1 MVKYTVGPTPTTRPS
16 KEPLNTVR
24 VDYSPIARAGQSIGS
39 GLNTIAGALKQ
50 REESNKQ
57 TQRFDTLT
65 NFTAWHTQT
74 AQEIAAF
81 EQTSPVDTANFV
93 EQMDAKIETARAR
106 FMNDVPAELED
117 EFRYRTET
125 VKQGLM
131 GQALKFDLAQ
141 RDLYFSSKISER
153 LETVKKELAQTPEA
167 LEAARNEIF
176 EIIDASGLDAAK
188 KLEQRKLAGAALTGI
203 SYKAAITAERTQELN
218 LEAAGGVATNDTGL
232 WLRNSLMRD
241 LGLTKAAASAFAGNG
256 HVESGGYK
264 TLQEINPTVPGS
276 RGGFGWMQWTAE
288 RRKAYEK
295 WAAERGLDV
304 RSRDAN
310 YGFLVHELTSTAEG
324 KVLKQLQNVDDPR
337 EAALIVSR
345 TFLRPGI
352 PHENARVRQTLRYFN
367 GPGGADD
374 TIDAGDGTDILQA
387 SLDDPRFA
395 DLSYDQMVAL
405 AQDGI
410 READA
415 AYTAGVKQAE
425 AKADA
430 QRNQLYND
438 LFDGKAGASAIENA
452 RRSGVLTEFDDIKKA
467 YGIIDK
473 NENDTRRL
481 REAQAMLEDGD
492 SWVKGND
499 DHTARANALFGE
511 DGAKALD
518 EKNED
523 YVAQTLIPR
532 WEKMEYAA
540 PDMANQLL
548 AMTRQA
554 DETKALFAFEALRQ
568 MRATRPEAFGAQF
581 DNDIQRQLDMYE
593 YGSNYWGEEGLV
605 GRIQGRG
612 LDQADRQ
619 ARQALQKE
627 GAEIFDKELVKG
639 KNFSPSG
646 FMSNSLGPLIG
657 WDPNDPL
664 SPAQSGTIFN
674 QFRTLFIDNYS
685 QLGDTEAARTMAAKQ
700 MSLVWGMSSIGG
712 TKRLMQ
718 FPPQA
723 AGYKPYEGSMD
734 WIDTQVRDMF
744 GWGSGVDF
752 QLVPTE
758 QTESEIAAYKNG
770 SKKPPSYLVFYRDEQ
785 GFGRYATA
793 PDTSEVRTVYFEW
806 TPEMHA
812 HQEAIFRL
820 KQTAADEDF
829 IRSEYRRITREQKNY
844 DDAIKLN
851 KELGFTGDIGPRPV
865 LPKGYEEE
873 YKRLEAEKAAS
884 EKQARDEF
892 SRQTEGIAP

>member
-153 LETVKKELAQTPEA
+153 LETAKKELAQTPEA

-203 SYKAAITAERTQELN
+203 SYKAAVMAERGKQLTTAQTTGNNTIAAADLPPV
-218 LEAAGGVATNDTGL
+218 AGGVLNAIGKRESGNRYDIRYNGSAGGGKINSFADHPRQSSPGPRGRSSAAGKYMFIGSTWDIAARGAGVNDFTPA
-232 WLRNSLMRD
+232 SQD
-241 LGLTKAAASAFAGNG
+241 KAAWFWANRTAKVETGKTVEELIASGDLRSLKRAFETQWEGVKHMSLEEFTSIVN
-256 HVESGGYK
+256 SGATIGDV
-264 TLQEINPTVPGS
+264 TV
-276 RGGFGWMQWTAE
+276 
-288 RRKAYEK
+288 
-295 WAAERGLDV
+295 
-304 RSRDAN
+304 
-310 YGFLVHELTSTAEG
+310 TSE
-324 KVLKQLQNVDDPR
+324 Q
-337 EAALIVSR
+337 
-345 TFLRPGI
+345 F
-352 PHENARVRQTLRYFN
+352 
-367 GPGGADD
+367 
-374 TIDAGDGTDILQA
+374 
-387 SLDDPRFA
+387 LDDPRFA
-395 DLSYDQMVAL
+395 DLSYDQMIAL
-405 AQDGI
+405 AQDGV

-415 AYTAGVKQAE
+415 AYAASVKQAE
-425 AKADA
+425 AYADA
-430 QRNQLYND
+430 QRNQLYNN
-438 LFDGKAGASAIENA
+438 LFDGKAGASDIENA

-481 REAQAMLEDGD
+481 REAQTMLEDGD